1 MPSRAD
7 LRRSTEWV
15 LRAIVLVVLAVV
27 LWRELRAHAGA
38 PTTGEH
44 RIATTSAELATQ
56 LRTLASSPA
65 VDAMDVELH
74 AFPSVRQRDWLRA
87 ARGAGVT
94 VRWHGA
100 LPPTAIEATT
110 VREPEPRTR
119 LLVATDGHPL
129 AISDSVGL
137 IDSVRSQA
145 GASVEGADL
154 VGELRAA
161 RAGFVARAPLPRAAA
176 RRAVLVLGRADW
188 ESKFVTTALTE
199 RGWEVR
205 ARLPASPQVTVR
217 DDALLP
223 LDTTRYDVVV
233 ALDSS
238 AADLAPTIARFVAS
252 GGGLIVSAAALV
264 SPAFRALAPAVA
276 SERRPGRILLAE
288 DTVSRGDLP
297 RQPLHA
303 LRDDAVV
310 LERATTDVTVAA
322 RRAGAGRVIAIGY
335 NESWRWRMLGGDGGA
350 AQHSAWWSQLAG
362 QVSPDRD
369 TLRAGADAAPL
380 AALVQA
386 LGPSSAATQGRAAEP
401 TPERLPLLML
411 VLLVVAA
418 LAETASRR
426 FRGER

>member
-1 MPSRAD
+1 
-7 LRRSTEWV
+7 V
-15 LRAIVLVVLAVV
+15 LRAIVFIVLAVV
-27 LWRELRAHAGA
+27 LRRELRAHVG
-38 PTTGEH
+38 PLTTGE
-44 RIATTSAELATQ
+44 RRVATTSAELATQ
-56 LRTLASSPA
+56 LRALASSPA

-74 AFPSVRQRDWLRA
+74 SFPSALQRDWLRA
-87 ARGAGVT
+87 ARGAGVI

-100 LPPTAIEATT
+100 LPTTSIEATS

-129 AISDSVGL
+129 AISDSIGL
-137 IDSVRSQA
+137 IDSVRSET

-161 RAGFVARAPLPRAAA
+161 RAEFVARTPLPHAAA

-188 ESKFVTTALTE
+188 ESKFVATALTE
-199 RGWEVR
+199 RGWSVR
-205 ARLPASPQVTVR
+205 ARIPASPQVTVR

-223 LDTTRYDVVV
+223 LDTSRYDVVI
-233 ALDSS
+233 ALDST

-252 GGGLIVSAAALV
+252 GGGLIVSAAALA
-264 SPAFRALAPAVA
+264 SPGLRALAPAA
-276 SERRPGRILLAE
+276 GGQRRPGRILLTD

-297 RQPLHA
+297 LRPLGA

-310 LERATTDVTVAA
+310 LERVTSDVAVAA

-335 NESWRWRMLGGDGGA
+335 DESWRWRMLGGDGGA

-386 LGPSSAATQGRAAEP
+386 LGPSSAAIGEPAAEP
-401 TPERLPLLML
+401 MSERLPLLLL
-411 VLLVVAA
+411 VLLVVSA

-426 FRGER
+426 FRGDR